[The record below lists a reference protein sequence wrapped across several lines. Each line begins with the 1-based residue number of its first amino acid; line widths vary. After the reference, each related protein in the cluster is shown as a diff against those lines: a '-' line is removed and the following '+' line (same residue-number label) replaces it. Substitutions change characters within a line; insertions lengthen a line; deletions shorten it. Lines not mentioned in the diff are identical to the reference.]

1 MTTKERPSSTNSAV
15 NAGSII
21 TGGSSNKITPREE
34 KILGMMEKLKSKYKQ
49 KEEENKKLHE
59 QLENLVNVTKK
70 FEENYKTI
78 QSLYSQVMEA
88 VSKKT
93 FETEK
98 FSTSDNSALTKHIKG
113 PEVSIYGNINVG
125 TIIIAKKYEELEAHY
140 NDMTKSFNLIV
151 TKYKLLSEEKNRS
164 EESRQQIENR
174 YSQLEQQFEETYKQY
189 VNKCDEMKR
198 HKEIDKCLINYTLNS
213 FMILDA
219 TRDDGNKK
227 ANSSDPSGIKCE
239 PIPSFAKFL
248 AKRK

>member
-1 MTTKERPSSTNSAV
+1 M
-15 NAGSII
+15 
-21 TGGSSNKITPREE
+21 
-34 KILGMMEKLKSKYKQ
+34 
-49 KEEENKKLHE
+49 
-59 QLENLVNVTKK
+59 
-70 FEENYKTI
+70 KT
-78 QSLYSQVMEA
+78 
-88 VSKKT
+88 KKT

-113 PEVSIYGNINVG
+113 PEVSIYGNSNVG

>member
-1 MTTKERPSSTNSAV
+1 MNAKERPSSTNTAI
-15 NAGSII
+15 NPGSIT
-21 TGGSSNKITPREE
+21 TGGSSIKITPREE
-34 KILGMMEKLKSKYKQ
+34 KILGMMEKLKSKYKRKQ
-49 KEEENKKLHE
+49 EENKKLHE

-88 VSKKT
+88 VSKKP

-98 FSTSDNSALTKHIKG
+98 FSTSDISAAKHIKG
-113 PEVSIYGNINVG
+113 PEVSIYGNSNVCAM
-125 TIIIAKKYEELEAHY
+125 IIAKKYEELESHY

-164 EESRQQIENR
+164 EESRQQVENR